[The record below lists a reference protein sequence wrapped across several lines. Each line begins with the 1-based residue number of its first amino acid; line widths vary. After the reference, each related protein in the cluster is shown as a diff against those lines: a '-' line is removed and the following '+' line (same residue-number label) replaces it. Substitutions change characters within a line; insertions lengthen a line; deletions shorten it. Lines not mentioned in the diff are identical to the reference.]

1 MSASILD
8 YSINFATFFILNDI
22 LGGGP
27 VYEVWSS
34 VRDIGNLL
42 IILFLGIIAVSLIS
56 GIFGQVTKKS
66 VVWILG
72 AALLINF
79 SGAIT
84 TLVYTSGT
92 VISKGFLTKSEG
104 LIISLKKDK
113 TGTSCKKGVAKCIS
127 AAVSITSLDES
138 LYESEL
144 FKTLKEAKSD
154 HRKQANAYY
163 EKLAKE
169 DKYNSNQIS
178 QFKDFTF
185 GELKEDFISD
195 FSGGGS
201 GRIYSDFINTAYP
214 QFNEKAATSEFD
226 SKNQTERKRFIIGLI
241 SFVLNIILIVAFL
254 YAALSLFYVGIGV
267 VFLYIISPLGLVAY
281 MITKTGIKS
290 NILEVIKNAWW
301 SNLWGYTFF
310 TPVFLGGLWITIS
323 IYSALCLLACS
334 W

>member
-1 MSASILD
+1 MKKINYKKYFSNILWFTSTNLLAFVFLIPSIIDLFREESSVAFGQTEEETEDSKLTRLLFRALTFFIHLLRAISGFILSMSASILD
-8 YSINFATFFILNDI
+8 YSINFATYFILNDI

-79 SGAIT
+79 SGVIT

-127 AAVSITSLDES
+127 AAVSITSYNES
-138 LYESEL
+138 AYESEL
-144 FKTLKEAKSD
+144 FKTLKEAKRQHLYQHKTKTKQHTKKH

-169 DKYNSNQIS
+169 GKHNSNQINL
-178 QFKDFTF
+178 FK
-185 GELKEDFISD
+185 E
-195 FSGGGS
+195 
-201 GRIYSDFINTAYP
+201 FINTA
-214 QFNEKAATSEFD
+214 F
-226 SKNQTERKRFIIGLI
+226 
-241 SFVLNIILIVAFL
+241 
-254 YAALSLFYVGIGV
+254 
-267 VFLYIISPLGLVAY
+267 
-281 MITKTGIKS
+281 S
-290 NILEVIKNAWW
+290 NNLE
-301 SNLWGYTFF
+301 T
-310 TPVFLGGLWITIS
+310 
-323 IYSALCLLACS
+323 
-334 W
+334 